1 MNQNPISETV
11 FSILNYTFLI
21 PHTSEKLALKC

>member
-11 FSILNYTFLI
+11 FSILNYAFCILV
-21 PHTSEKLALKC
+21 TSEKLTLKC